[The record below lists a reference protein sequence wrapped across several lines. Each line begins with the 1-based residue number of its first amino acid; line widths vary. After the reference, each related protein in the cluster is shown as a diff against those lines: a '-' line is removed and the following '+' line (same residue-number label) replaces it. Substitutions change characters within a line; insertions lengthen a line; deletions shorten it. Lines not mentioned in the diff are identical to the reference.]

1 MMKFIKWGALIIAI
15 LALIGALYLK
25 LILGPKTDADMN
37 AVIDH
42 APYAISEAAQ
52 NFHNTLTVAD
62 LHTDT
67 LLWARDPRKRYD
79 YGHVDLPRLAEGNV
93 KFQLF
98 SAVTK
103 SPRGLNFDQNDG
115 TGPDNIALLAKA
127 QFWPP
132 RTWDSLYERAA
143 YQAERLT
150 KLEQQGHVLIAR
162 DRSSFEAAINSD
174 KLVTILLTE
183 GAHPL
188 EGDIGNIKRLY
199 ARGYRVMG
207 LQHFFDNELGGSMH
221 GITKA
226 GLTPF
231 GFEAVKAMED
241 MGIIIDIAHSSEQSV
256 RDAMKVTSS
265 PMILS
270 HGGILSACP
279 KTANRNLPDD
289 ILVEIAKRGGLIGIG
304 YFSGV
309 ICDIQPRGIAD
320 AIIYGVDLL
329 GEDHVALG
337 SDFDGTV
344 TTTLDTSELAA
355 ITQALMDKGMEK
367 PVIAKVMGGNA
378 VRFFG
383 ENLPQ

>member
-1 MMKFIKWGALIIAI
+1 MIKFLKWLAIIIAI
-15 LALIGALYLK
+15 LALIGVLYLK
-25 LILGPKTDADMN
+25 LILGPQTDAELN

-42 APYAISEAAQ
+42 DPYVISDEAQ
-52 NFHNTLTVAD
+52 DFHNTLTVAD

-93 KFQLF
+93 KLQLF

-115 TGPDNIALLAKA
+115 TGPDDIALLAKA

-132 RTWDSLYERAA
+132 RTWNSIYERAA
-143 YQAERLT
+143 FQAERLT
-150 KLEQQGHVLIAR
+150 KLEAQDHVLIAR
-162 DRSSFEAAINSD
+162 DRLSFEAAVNGD

-183 GAHPL
+183 GSHPL
-188 EGDIGNIKRLY
+188 EGEINNIKRLY
-199 ARGYRVMG
+199 DHGYRVMG

-226 GLTPF
+226 GLTEF
-231 GFEAVKAMED
+231 GFEAVKTMDD

-256 RDAMKVTSS
+256 RDAMRVVES

-289 ILVEIAKRGGLIGIG
+289 VLVEIAGRGGLIGIG

-309 ICDIQPRGIAD
+309 ICDINPNGIAD
-320 AIIYGVDLL
+320 AIIYAVDLL

-355 ITQALMDKGMEK
+355 ITQALMNKGMERR
-367 PVIAKVMGGNA
+367 VIAKVMGGNA

-383 ENLPQ
+383 ENLPE

>member
-1 MMKFIKWGALIIAI
+1 MMKFIKWLAIIIAV
-15 LALIGALYLK
+15 LALMGVLYLK
-25 LILGPKTDADMN
+25 LILGPQTDAEMN
-37 AVIDH
+37 AVIQHD
-42 APYAISEAAQ
+42 PYKISEDAQ

-67 LLWARDPRKRYD
+67 LLWARDPRKRHD
-79 YGHVDLPRLAEGNV
+79 YGHVDFPRLAEGNV
-93 KFQLF
+93 KLQLF
-98 SAVTK
+98 SVVTK

-115 TGPDNIALLAKA
+115 TGPDDIALLAKA

-132 RTWDSLYERAA
+132 RTWDSVYERAA
-143 YQAERLT
+143 FQAERLT
-150 KLEQQGHVLIAR
+150 KLEKQGHVLIAR
-162 DRSSFEAAINSD
+162 DRLSFEAAINSD

-183 GAHPL
+183 GSHPL
-188 EGDIGNIKRLY
+188 EGDIKNIKRLY
-199 ARGYRVMG
+199 DHGYRVMG

-226 GLTPF
+226 GLTEF
-231 GFEAVKAMED
+231 GFEAVKHMED

-256 RDAMKVTSS
+256 RDAMTVTTA

-289 ILVEIAKRGGLIGIG
+289 VLVEIASRGGLIGIG

-309 ICDIQPRGIAD
+309 ICDINPNGIAD
-320 AIIYGVDLL
+320 AIIYAVDLL

-355 ITQALMDKGMEK
+355 ITQALMDKGMERR
-367 PVIAKVMGGNA
+367 VIAKVMGGNA

-383 ENLPQ
+383 ENLPE